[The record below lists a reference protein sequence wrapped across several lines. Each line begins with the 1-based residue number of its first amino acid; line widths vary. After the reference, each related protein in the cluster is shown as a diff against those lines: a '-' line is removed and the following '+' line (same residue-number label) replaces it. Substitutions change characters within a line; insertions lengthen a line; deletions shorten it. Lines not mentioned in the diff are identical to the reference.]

1 MKKIFRYPLLLIF
14 CVFILSL
21 SLANLLKPAR
31 SFSDL
36 ENRYLAKRPNFSLKS
51 FLNSTFSSKYET
63 YLNDQFVFRDGW
75 ITIKSVSESALG
87 KTENNGIVYGKDGYL
102 FEKLLASDG
111 TQLEKNLNA
120 LKTFLQTYQG
130 STTVGI
136 IPSSYEVLRSK
147 LPVGLENINQAEA
160 IRRIYQEIHEDSV
173 STLPLLDTLEKHSG
187 EYIYY
192 RTDHHWT
199 TLGAYYGYE
208 TYCTEKGLEPAAPDF
223 PSEEVGGF
231 YGTYFSKAKLH
242 SAQSDTITYYDIP
255 VAEMTAD
262 LEKKDGLY
270 QVEQFS
276 KRDKYAA
283 FLYGN
288 HGLTVIK
295 SEHFNN
301 TETPKRLLVIKDSFA
316 NCLIPYLVQNYDEI
330 TVIDLRHFSIKMS
343 YYLDGQNFDDTLIL
357 YNYLNFSNDVNLYK
371 LNT

>member
-1 MKKIFRYPLLLIF
+1 MKKIFQYPLLLIF
-14 CVFILSL
+14 CVFIFSF
-21 SLANLLKPAR
+21 SLANVLKPNR

-36 ENRYLAKRPNFSLKS
+36 ENRYLAKRPDFSMKA
-51 FLNSTFSSKYET
+51 FFNSTFSSKYET
-63 YLNDQFVFRDGW
+63 YLNDQFIFRDGW
-75 ITIKSVSESALG
+75 ITLKSVSESALG

-102 FEKLLASDG
+102 FEKLLASDSA
-111 TQLEKNLNA
+111 QLQKNLNA
-120 LKTFLQTYQG
+120 LRTFLQNYQG
-130 STTVGI
+130 NTTVGI
-136 IPSSYEVLRSK
+136 VPSSYEVLRGK
-147 LPVGLENINQAEA
+147 LPAGLENVNQAEA
-160 IRRIYQEIHEDSV
+160 IRRIYQEIGDGNT
-173 STLPLLDTLEKHSG
+173 STLPLLDALEKHSG

-199 TLGAYYGYE
+199 TLGAYYGYV
-208 TYCTEKGLEPAAPDF
+208 TYCAEKGLEPAALDF
-223 PSEEVGGF
+223 PSQEAVGF

-242 SAQSDTITYYDIP
+242 SAQSDTITYYEIP
-255 VAEMTAD
+255 VAEMIAD

-295 SEHFNN
+295 SEHFDKA
-301 TETPKRLLVIKDSFA
+301 ETPKRLLVIKDSFA
-316 NCLIPYLVQNYDEI
+316 NCLIPFLTQNYDEI
-330 TVIDLRHFSIKMS
+330 TVIDLRHFSIKMGS
-343 YYLDGQNFDDTLIL
+343 YLEGQEFDDTLIL